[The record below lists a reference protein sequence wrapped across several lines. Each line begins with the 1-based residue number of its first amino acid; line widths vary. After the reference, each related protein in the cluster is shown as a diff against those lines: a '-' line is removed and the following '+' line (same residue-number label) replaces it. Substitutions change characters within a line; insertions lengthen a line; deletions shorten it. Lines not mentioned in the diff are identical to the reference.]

1 MKTIDPFHAIFPS
14 INLEVDQ
21 TFLLFQYKLQCLPQM
36 TIFWGGGGLEIIYTY
51 TSKIHTLQAYRFN
64 FKLVLHTVSV
74 SYEDIKK

>member
-1 MKTIDPFHAIFPS
+1 MSASDDYFFP
-14 INLEVDQ
+14 
-21 TFLLFQYKLQCLPQM
+21 
-36 TIFWGGGGLEIIYTY
+36 GGGGFEITGIHVYTY